1 MHPRLIDAKAPS
13 CPWPKCDIAT
23 GRQDGELVNFGELA
37 PVVTG
42 AAAKD
47 PAALIRTSRVE
58 WAAKEL
64 LGLISKTTADAL
76 QAELAAAEEER
87 DRLAEIL
94 AGVEDLSAA
103 EGRLR
108 NALDAPRSEGVV

>member
-1 MHPRLIDAKAPS
+1 MHPRVINAKAPS

-37 PVVTG
+37 PVVRS
-42 AAAKD
+42 AKAKD

-64 LGLISKTTADAL
+64 LGMVSKKTVDAL
-76 QAELAAAEEER
+76 QAELAEAQAEAERLGAIVAGGEE
-87 DRLAEIL
+87 
-94 AGVEDLSAA
+94 LSAA
-103 EGRLR
+103 EDKMRE
-108 NALDAPRSEGVV
+108 ALSPRDIEEES